1 MAYDFYLDGVQ
12 LPIAPPKLEVKV
24 TNKNKTVDLIN
35 TGEVNILKKEGLS
48 EISFEA
54 EFTHNKLPFYRGAF
68 RDVQFFLSKL
78 ELLKTDCKPFQ
89 FIVSRELG
97 NKVLFNTNIKVSLE
111 EYAISEDAENGSDT
125 KVAIKLKQYRD
136 YSTKKL
142 VPATPEKTNYGRTPT
157 PVMKPKEFRP
167 DSSNK
172 PNGKTYTVKAGDSL
186 WSICQKQ
193 LGNGSLYKKVYE
205 LNKTMMDKANKG
217 KKVPKYTIYKGQVLR
232 LV

>member
-12 LPIAPPKLEVKV
+12 LPITPGKLEIKT

-35 TGEVNILKKEGLS
+35 DGEVNILKTPGLS

-54 EFTHNKLPFYRGAF
+54 EFTHNKLPFYKGAF
-68 RDVQFFLSKL
+68 KDVQFFLSKL

-89 FIVSRELG
+89 FIVSREMG
-97 NKVLFNTNIKVSLE
+97 GKVLFNTNIKVSLE

-142 VPATPEKTNYGRTPT
+142 VLAPPKNETGRPNVKIEPKRVDSVNATNT
-157 PVMKPKEFRP
+157 
-167 DSSNK
+167 
-172 PNGKTYTVKAGDSL
+172 KTYTVKAGDSL

-205 LNKTMMDKANKG
+205 LNKSMMDKANKG
-217 KKVPKYTIYKGQVLR
+217 KNLSKYTIYKGQVLK
-232 LV
+232 LG

>member
-12 LPIAPPKLEVKV
+12 LPITPGKLEIKT

-35 TGEVNILKKEGLS
+35 DGEVNILKTPGLS

-54 EFTHNKLPFYRGAF
+54 EFTHNKLPFYRGTF
-68 RDVQFFLSKL
+68 KDVQFFLSKL

-97 NKVLFNTNIKVSLE
+97 NKVLFNTNRKVSLE
-111 EYAISEDAENGSDT
+111 EYNIVEDADNGSDI

-142 VPATPEKTNYGRTPT
+142 VPAAPKSNDAGRPS
-157 PVMKPKEFRP
+157 VKIEPKRV
-167 DSSNK
+167 DSVNS
-172 PNGKTYTVKAGDSL
+172 PNAKTYTVKAGDSL

-217 KKVPKYTIYKGQVLR
+217 KNLSKYTIYKGQVLR

>member
-12 LPIAPPKLEVKV
+12 LPIPPPKLEIKV
-24 TNKNKTVDLIN
+24 TNKNKIVDLIN

-142 VPATPEKTNYGRTPT
+142 VLAPPKNETDRPNVKIEPKRVDSVNATNTKT
-157 PVMKPKEFRP
+157 
-167 DSSNK
+167 
-172 PNGKTYTVKAGDSL
+172 KTYTVKAGDSL
-186 WSICQKQ
+186 WSICQ
-193 LGNGSLYKKVYE
+193 
-205 LNKTMMDKANKG
+205 
-217 KKVPKYTIYKGQVLR
+217 
-232 LV
+232 

>member
-12 LPIAPPKLEVKV
+12 LPIPPPKLEIKV

-54 EFTHNKLPFYRGAF
+54 EFTHNKLPFYRGTF

-89 FIVSRELG
+89 FIVSREMG
-97 NKVLFNTNIKVSLE
+97 GKVLFNTNMKVSLE
-111 EYAISEDAENGSDT
+111 EYNIVEDADNGSDV

-193 LGNGSLYKKVYE
+193 LGNGSLYKK
-205 LNKTMMDKANKG
+205 
-217 KKVPKYTIYKGQVLR
+217 
-232 LV
+232 

>member
-12 LPIAPPKLEVKV
+12 LPIPPPKLEIKV

-54 EFTHNKLPFYRGAF
+54 EFTHNKLPFYRGTF

-89 FIVSRELG
+89 FIVSREMG
-97 NKVLFNTNIKVSLE
+97 GKVLFNTNMKVSLE
-111 EYAISEDAENGSDT
+111 EYNIVEDADNGSDV

-142 VPATPEKTNYGRTPT
+142 VPATPEKTNYGRTLT

-217 KKVPKYTIYKGQVLR
+217 KKVPKYTIYKGQVLK
-232 LV
+232 LG

>member
-12 LPIAPPKLEVKV
+12 LPITPGKLEIKT

-35 TGEVNILKKEGLS
+35 DGEVNILKTPGLS

-54 EFTHNKLPFYRGAF
+54 EFTHNKLPFCRGQF

-78 ELLKTDCKPFQ
+78 ELLKIDCKPFQ
-89 FIVSRELG
+89 FIVSRQLG
-97 NKVLFNTNIKVSLE
+97 NKVLFNTNMKVSLE
-111 EYAISEDAENGSDT
+111 EYNIVEDADNGSDV
-125 KVAIKLKQYRD
+125 KVSIKLKQYRD

-142 VPATPEKTNYGRTPT
+142 VPATPKTTNDTGRPSI
-157 PVMKPKEFRP
+157 KIEPKRV
-167 DSSNK
+167 DSVNAPS
-172 PNGKTYTVKAGDSL
+172 GKTYTVKSGDSL

-217 KKVPKYTIYKGQVLR
+217 KNLSKYTIYKGQVLK
-232 LV
+232 LG

>member
-12 LPIAPPKLEVKV
+12 LPIPPPKLEIKV

-89 FIVSRELG
+89 FIVSRQLG
-97 NKVLFNTNIKVSLE
+97 NKVLFNTNRKVSLE
-111 EYAISEDAENGSDT
+111 EYNIVEDADNGSDF

-142 VPATPEKTNYGRTPT
+142 VPTTPKNETGRPS
-157 PVMKPKEFRP
+157 VKIEPKRV
-167 DSSNK
+167 DSVNAPS
-172 PNGKTYTVKAGDSL
+172 GKTYTVKSGDSL

-193 LGNGSLYKKVYE
+193 LGDGSLYKKVYE
-205 LNKTMMDKANKG
+205 LNKSMMDKANKG
-217 KKVPKYTIYKGQVLR
+217 KNLSKYTIYKGQVLR

>member
-12 LPIAPPKLEVKV
+12 LPIPPPKLEIKV

-35 TGEVNILKKEGLS
+35 TGEVNILKTPGLS

-54 EFTHNKLPFYRGAF
+54 EFTHNKLPFYRGQF

-89 FIVSRELG
+89 FIVSREMG
-97 NKVLFNTNIKVSLE
+97 GKVLFNTNRKVSLE
-111 EYAISEDAENGSDT
+111 EYNIVEDAENGSDF

-136 YSTKKL
+136 YSTRKL
-142 VPATPEKTNYGRTPT
+142 VLAPPKSDTGRPNVKIEPKRVDSVNATNT
-157 PVMKPKEFRP
+157 
-167 DSSNK
+167 
-172 PNGKTYTVKAGDSL
+172 KTYTVKSGDSL

-205 LNKTMMDKANKG
+205 LNKSMMDKANKG
-217 KKVPKYTIYKGQVLR
+217 KNLSKYTIYKGQVLR
-232 LV
+232 LG

>member
-1 MAYDFYLDGVQ
+1 YLDGVQ
-12 LPIAPPKLEVKV
+12 LPIPPPKLEIKV
-24 TNKNKTVDLIN
+24 TNKNKIVDLIN

-142 VPATPEKTNYGRTPT
+142 VLAPPKNETDRPNVKIEPKRVDSVNATNTKT
-157 PVMKPKEFRP
+157 
-167 DSSNK
+167 
-172 PNGKTYTVKAGDSL
+172 KTYTVKAGDSL

-205 LNKTMMDKANKG
+205 LNKSMMDKANKG
-217 KKVPKYTIYKGQVLR
+217 KNLSKYTIYKGQVLK
-232 LV
+232 LG

>member
-12 LPIAPPKLEVKV
+12 LPIPPPKLEIKV

-54 EFTHNKLPFYRGAF
+54 EFTHNKLPFYRGTF

-89 FIVSRELG
+89 FIVSREMG
-97 NKVLFNTNIKVSLE
+97 GKVLFNTNMKVSLE
-111 EYAISEDAENGSDT
+111 EYNIVEDADNGSDV

-217 KKVPKYTIYKGQVLR
+217 KKVPKYTI
-232 LV
+232 

>member
-12 LPIAPPKLEVKV
+12 LPITPGKLEIKT

-35 TGEVNILKKEGLS
+35 DGEVNILKTPGLS

-54 EFTHNKLPFYRGAF
+54 EFTHNKLPFCRGAF

-89 FIVSRELG
+89 FIVSRQLG
-97 NKVLFNTNIKVSLE
+97 NKVLFNTNRKVSLE
-111 EYAISEDAENGSDT
+111 EYNIVEDADNGSDF

-136 YSTKKL
+136 YSTRKL
-142 VPATPEKTNYGRTPT
+142 VLAPPKSDTGRPNVKIEPKRVDSVNATNT
-157 PVMKPKEFRP
+157 
-167 DSSNK
+167 
-172 PNGKTYTVKAGDSL
+172 KTYTVKAGDSL

-205 LNKTMMDKANKG
+205 LNKSMMDKANKG
-217 KKVPKYTIYKGQVLR
+217 KKVPKYTIYKGQVLK
-232 LV
+232 LG

>member
-35 TGEVNILKKEGLS
+35 VGEVNILKKEGLS

-54 EFTHNKLPFYRGAF
+54 EFTHNKLPFYRGTF

-89 FIVSRELG
+89 FIVSRQLG

-111 EYAISEDAENGSDT
+111 EYNIVEDAENGSDV

-142 VPATPEKTNYGRTPT
+142 VPTTPKNETGRPS
-157 PVMKPKEFRP
+157 VKIEPKRV
-167 DSSNK
+167 DSVNAPS
-172 PNGKTYTVKAGDSL
+172 GKTYTVKSGDSL

-193 LGNGSLYKKVYE
+193 LGDGSLYKKVYE
-205 LNKTMMDKANKG
+205 LNKSMMDKANKG
-217 KKVPKYTIYKGQVLR
+217 KNLSKYTIYKGQVLK
-232 LV
+232 LG

>member
-12 LPIAPPKLEVKV
+12 LPIPPPKLEIKV
-24 TNKNKTVDLIN
+24 TNKNKTVDSIN

-54 EFTHNKLPFYRGAF
+54 EFTHNKLPFYRGTF

-89 FIVSRELG
+89 FIVSREMG
-97 NKVLFNTNIKVSLE
+97 GKVLFNTNMKVSLE
-111 EYAISEDAENGSDT
+111 EYNIVEDADNGSDV

-217 KKVPKYTIYKGQVLR
+217 KKVPKYTIYKGQVLK
-232 LV
+232 LG

>member
-12 LPIAPPKLEVKV
+12 LPIAPAKLEIKI

-54 EFTHNKLPFYRGAF
+54 EFTHNKLPFCRGTF

-89 FIVSRELG
+89 FIVSRQLG
-97 NKVLFNTNIKVSLE
+97 NKVLFNTNRKVSLE
-111 EYAISEDAENGSDT
+111 EYNIVEDAENGSDF

-142 VPATPEKTNYGRTPT
+142 VLAPPKNETGRPNVKIEPKRVDSVNATNT
-157 PVMKPKEFRP
+157 
-167 DSSNK
+167 
-172 PNGKTYTVKAGDSL
+172 KTYTVKAGDSL

-205 LNKTMMDKANKG
+205 LNKSMMDKANKG
-217 KKVPKYTIYKGQVLR
+217 KNLSKYTIYKGQVLK
-232 LV
+232 LG

>member
-12 LPIAPPKLEVKV
+12 LPIPPPKLEIKV

-54 EFTHNKLPFYRGAF
+54 EFTHNKLPFCRGQF

-97 NKVLFNTNIKVSLE
+97 NKVLFNTNMKVSLE
-111 EYAISEDAENGSDT
+111 EYNIVEDAENGSDV
-125 KVAIKLKQYRD
+125 KVIIKLKQYRD

-142 VPATPEKTNYGRTPT
+142 VLAPPKNETGRPN
-157 PVMKPKEFRP
+157 VKIEPKRV
-167 DSSNK
+167 DSVNAPS
-172 PNGKTYTVKAGDSL
+172 GKTYTVKAGDSL

-217 KKVPKYTIYKGQVLR
+217 KKVPKYTIYKGQVLK
-232 LV
+232 LG

>member
-12 LPIAPPKLEVKV
+12 LPIPPPKLEIKV

-54 EFTHNKLPFYRGAF
+54 EFTHNKLPFYRGTF

-89 FIVSRELG
+89 FIVSREMG
-97 NKVLFNTNIKVSLE
+97 GKVLFNTNMKVSLE
-111 EYAISEDAENGSDT
+111 EYNIVEDADNGSDV

-217 KKVPKYTIYKGQVLR
+217 KKVPKYTIYKGQL
-232 LV
+232 LKLG

>member
-12 LPIAPPKLEVKV
+12 LPITPGKLEIKT

-35 TGEVNILKKEGLS
+35 DGEVNILKTPGLS

-68 RDVQFFLSKL
+68 KDVQFFLSKL

-89 FIVSRELG
+89 FIVSRQLG
-97 NKVLFNTNIKVSLE
+97 NKVLFNTNRKVSLE
-111 EYAISEDAENGSDT
+111 EYVISEDADNGSDF

-136 YSTKKL
+136 YSTRKL
-142 VPATPEKTNYGRTPT
+142 VPATPKSNDAGRPSI
-157 PVMKPKEFRP
+157 KIEPKRV
-167 DSSNK
+167 DSVNATS
-172 PNGKTYTVKAGDSL
+172 GKTYTVKSGDSL

-205 LNKTMMDKANKG
+205 LNKSMMDKANKG
-217 KKVPKYTIYKGQVLR
+217 KKVPKYTIYKGQVLK
-232 LV
+232 LG

>member
-12 LPIAPPKLEVKV
+12 LPIPPPKLEIKV

-54 EFTHNKLPFYRGAF
+54 EFTHNKLPFCRGQF

-97 NKVLFNTNIKVSLE
+97 NKVLFNTNMKVSLE
-111 EYAISEDAENGSDT
+111 EYNIVEDAENGSDV
-125 KVAIKLKQYRD
+125 KVIIKLKQYRD

-142 VPATPEKTNYGRTPT
+142 VLAPPKNETGRPNVKIEPKRVDSVNATNT
-157 PVMKPKEFRP
+157 
-167 DSSNK
+167 
-172 PNGKTYTVKAGDSL
+172 KTYTVKAGDSL

>member
-12 LPIAPPKLEVKV
+12 LPIPPPKLEIKV

-54 EFTHNKLPFYRGAF
+54 EFTHNKLPFYRGTF

-97 NKVLFNTNIKVSLE
+97 NKVLFNTNMKVSLE
-111 EYAISEDAENGSDT
+111 EYNIVEDADNGSDF

-142 VPATPEKTNYGRTPT
+142 VLVPPKNETGRPNVKIEPKRVDSVNATNT
-157 PVMKPKEFRP
+157 
-167 DSSNK
+167 
-172 PNGKTYTVKAGDSL
+172 KTYTVKAGDSL

-205 LNKTMMDKANKG
+205 LNKSMMDKANKG
-217 KKVPKYTIYKGQVLR
+217 KNLSKYTIYKGQVLK
-232 LV
+232 LG

>member
-12 LPIAPPKLEVKV
+12 LPIAPGKLEIKI

-54 EFTHNKLPFYRGAF
+54 EFTHNKLPFYRGTF

-97 NKVLFNTNIKVSLE
+97 NKVLFNTNMKVSLE
-111 EYAISEDAENGSDT
+111 EYNIVEDADNGSDT

-142 VPATPEKTNYGRTPT
+142 VPAPPKSDTGRPN
-157 PVMKPKEFRP
+157 VKIEPKRV
-167 DSSNK
+167 DSVNAPS
-172 PNGKTYTVKAGDSL
+172 GKTYTVKAGDSL

-217 KKVPKYTIYKGQVLR
+217 KKVPKYTIYKGQVLK
-232 LV
+232 LG

>member
-12 LPIAPPKLEVKV
+12 LPIPPPKLEIKV

-89 FIVSRELG
+89 FIVSREMG
-97 NKVLFNTNIKVSLE
+97 GKVLFNTNIKVSLE
-111 EYAISEDAENGSDT
+111 EYAISEDADNGSDT

-142 VPATPEKTNYGRTPT
+142 VLAPPKNETGRPNVKIEPKRVDSVNATNT
-157 PVMKPKEFRP
+157 
-167 DSSNK
+167 
-172 PNGKTYTVKAGDSL
+172 KTYTVKAGD
-186 WSICQKQ
+186 
-193 LGNGSLYKKVYE
+193 
-205 LNKTMMDKANKG
+205 
-217 KKVPKYTIYKGQVLR
+217 
-232 LV
+232 

>member
-12 LPIAPPKLEVKV
+12 LPISPPKLEIKV

-35 TGEVNILKKEGLS
+35 VGEVNILKKEGLS

-54 EFTHNKLPFYRGAF
+54 EFTHNKLPFYRGTF

-89 FIVSRELG
+89 FIVSRQLG
-97 NKVLFNTNIKVSLE
+97 NKVLFNTNRKVSLE
-111 EYAISEDAENGSDT
+111 EYNIVEDAENGSDF

-142 VPATPEKTNYGRTPT
+142 VLAPPKNETGRPNVKIEPKRVDSVNATNT
-157 PVMKPKEFRP
+157 
-167 DSSNK
+167 
-172 PNGKTYTVKAGDSL
+172 KTYTVKAGDSL

-205 LNKTMMDKANKG
+205 LNKSMMDKANKG
-217 KKVPKYTIYKGQVLR
+217 KNLSKYTIYKGQVLK
-232 LV
+232 LG

>member
-12 LPIAPPKLEVKV
+12 LPIAPPKFEVKV

-35 TGEVNILKKEGLS
+35 VGEVNILKKEGLS

-54 EFTHNKLPFYRGAF
+54 EFTHNKLPFYRGTF
-68 RDVQFFLSKL
+68 KDVQFFLSKL

-89 FIVSRELG
+89 FIVSREMG
-97 NKVLFNTNIKVSLE
+97 GKVLFNTNMKVSLE
-111 EYAISEDAENGSDT
+111 EYNIVEDADNGSDV

-217 KKVPKYTIYKGQVLR
+217 KKVPKYTIYKGQVLK
-232 LV
+232 LG

>member
-35 TGEVNILKKEGLS
+35 VGEVNILKKEGLS

-54 EFTHNKLPFYRGAF
+54 EFTHNKLPFCRGQF

-97 NKVLFNTNIKVSLE
+97 NKVLFNTNMKVSLE
-111 EYAISEDAENGSDT
+111 EYNIVEDAENGSDT

-142 VPATPEKTNYGRTPT
+142 VLAPPKNETGRPSVKIEPKRVDSVNATNT
-157 PVMKPKEFRP
+157 
-167 DSSNK
+167 
-172 PNGKTYTVKAGDSL
+172 KTYTVKAGDSL

-205 LNKTMMDKANKG
+205 LNKSMMDKANKG
-217 KKVPKYTIYKGQVLR
+217 KNLSKYTIYKGQVLK
-232 LV
+232 LG

>member
-12 LPIAPPKLEVKV
+12 LPIPPPKLEIKV

-54 EFTHNKLPFYRGAF
+54 EFTHNKLPFYRGTF

-111 EYAISEDAENGSDT
+111 EYAISEDADNGSDT

-142 VPATPEKTNYGRTPT
+142 VIAPPKNETDRPNVKIEPKRVDSVNATNTKT
-157 PVMKPKEFRP
+157 
-167 DSSNK
+167 
-172 PNGKTYTVKAGDSL
+172 KTYTVKAGDSL

-205 LNKTMMDKANKG
+205 LNKSMMDKANKG
-217 KKVPKYTIYKGQVLR
+217 KNLSKYTIYKGQVLR

>member
-12 LPIAPPKLEVKV
+12 LPIAPGKLEIKV

-68 RDVQFFLSKL
+68 KDVQFFLSKL

-89 FIVSRELG
+89 FIVSRQLG
-97 NKVLFNTNIKVSLE
+97 NKVLFNTNRKVSLE
-111 EYAISEDAENGSDT
+111 EYNIVEDAENGSDF

-142 VPATPEKTNYGRTPT
+142 VPATPKSNDAGRPSI
-157 PVMKPKEFRP
+157 KIEPKRV
-167 DSSNK
+167 DSINA
-172 PNGKTYTVKAGDSL
+172 PNAKTYTVKAGDSL

-205 LNKTMMDKANKG
+205 LNKNMMDKANKG
-217 KKVPKYTIYKGQVLR
+217 KKVPKYTIYKGQVLK
-232 LV
+232 LG

>member
-12 LPIAPPKLEVKV
+12 LPIPPPKLEIKV

-54 EFTHNKLPFYRGAF
+54 EFTHNKLPFCRGQF

-97 NKVLFNTNIKVSLE
+97 NKVLFNTNMKVSLE
-111 EYAISEDAENGSDT
+111 EYNIVEDAENGSDV
-125 KVAIKLKQYRD
+125 KVIIKLKQYRD

-142 VPATPEKTNYGRTPT
+142 VLAPPKNETGRPN
-157 PVMKPKEFRP
+157 VKIEPKRV
-167 DSSNK
+167 DSVNAPS
-172 PNGKTYTVKAGDSL
+172 GKTYTVKVGDSL

-217 KKVPKYTIYKGQVLR
+217 KKVPKYTIYKGQVLK
-232 LV
+232 LG

>member
-12 LPIAPPKLEVKV
+12 LPIPPPKLEIKV

-54 EFTHNKLPFYRGAF
+54 EFTHNKLPFYRGTF

-97 NKVLFNTNIKVSLE
+97 NKVLFNTNRKVSLE
-111 EYAISEDAENGSDT
+111 EYNIVEDAENGSDF

-142 VPATPEKTNYGRTPT
+142 VLAPPKSDTGRPN
-157 PVMKPKEFRP
+157 VNIELKRV
-167 DSSNK
+167 DSVNA
-172 PNGKTYTVKAGDSL
+172 PNAKTYTVKAGDSL

-205 LNKTMMDKANKG
+205 LNKSMMDKANKG

>member
-12 LPIAPPKLEVKV
+12 LPITPGKLEIKI

-54 EFTHNKLPFYRGAF
+54 EFTHNKLPFYRGTF
-68 RDVQFFLSKL
+68 KDVQFFLSKL

-97 NKVLFNTNIKVSLE
+97 NKVLFNTNMKVSLE
-111 EYAISEDAENGSDT
+111 EYNIVEDAENGSDT

-142 VPATPEKTNYGRTPT
+142 VLAPHKNETDRPNVKIEPKRVDSVNATNTKT
-157 PVMKPKEFRP
+157 
-167 DSSNK
+167 
-172 PNGKTYTVKAGDSL
+172 KTYTVKAGDSL

-205 LNKTMMDKANKG
+205 LNKSMMDKANKG
-217 KKVPKYTIYKGQVLR
+217 KNLSKYTIYKGQVLK
-232 LV
+232 LG

>member
-12 LPIAPPKLEVKV
+12 LPIPPPKLEVKV

-54 EFTHNKLPFYRGAF
+54 EFTHNKLPFYRGQF
-68 RDVQFFLSKL
+68 KDVQFFLSKL

-89 FIVSRELG
+89 FIVSREMCG
-97 NKVLFNTNIKVSLE
+97 KVLFNTNMKVSLE
-111 EYAISEDAENGSDT
+111 EYNIVEDADNGSDF

-142 VPATPEKTNYGRTPT
+142 VLATPEKTNYGRTPP

-172 PNGKTYTVKAGDSL
+172 PNAKTYTVKAGDSL

-193 LGNGSLYKKVYE
+193 LCDGSLYKKVYE

-217 KKVPKYTIYKGQVLR
+217 KKLSKYTIYKGQVLR

>member
-12 LPIAPPKLEVKV
+12 LPITPGKLEVKV
-24 TNKNKTVDLIN
+24 TNKNKTIDLIN
-35 TGEVNILKKEGLS
+35 VGEVNILKKEGLS

-54 EFTHNKLPFYRGAF
+54 EFTHNKLPFCRGQF

-97 NKVLFNTNIKVSLE
+97 NKVLFNTNMKVSLE
-111 EYAISEDAENGSDT
+111 EYNIVEDADNGSDT

-142 VPATPEKTNYGRTPT
+142 VPAPPKTTETGRPS
-157 PVMKPKEFRP
+157 VKIEPKRV
-167 DSSNK
+167 DSINA
-172 PNGKTYTVKAGDSL
+172 PNTKTYTVKSGDSL

-205 LNKTMMDKANKG
+205 LNKSMMDKANKG
-217 KKVPKYTIYKGQVLR
+217 KKVPKYTIYKGQVLK
-232 LV
+232 LG

>member
-12 LPIAPPKLEVKV
+12 LPIPPPKLEIKV

-68 RDVQFFLSKL
+68 KDVQFFLSKL

-89 FIVSRELG
+89 FIVSRALG
-97 NKVLFNTNIKVSLE
+97 NKVLFNTNMKVSLE
-111 EYAISEDAENGSDT
+111 EYNIVEDADNGSDT

-142 VPATPEKTNYGRTPT
+142 VPAAPKSNDAGRPSI
-157 PVMKPKEFRP
+157 KIEPKRV
-167 DSSNK
+167 DSVNAPS
-172 PNGKTYTVKAGDSL
+172 GKTYTVKSGDSL

-217 KKVPKYTIYKGQVLR
+217 KKVPKYTVYKGQVLK
-232 LV
+232 LG

>member
-12 LPIAPPKLEVKV
+12 LPIPPPKLEIKV

-54 EFTHNKLPFYRGAF
+54 EFTHNKLPFYRGTF

-89 FIVSRELG
+89 FIVSREMG
-97 NKVLFNTNIKVSLE
+97 GKVLFNTNMKVSLE
-111 EYAISEDAENGSDT
+111 EYNIVEDADNGSDV

-217 KKVPKYTIYKGQVLR
+217 KKVPKYTIYKGQVLK
-232 LV
+232 LG

>member
-24 TNKNKTVDLIN
+24 TNKNKTIDLIN
-35 TGEVNILKKEGLS
+35 VGEVNILKKEGLS

-68 RDVQFFLSKL
+68 KDVQFFLSKL

-89 FIVSRELG
+89 FIVSREMG
-97 NKVLFNTNIKVSLE
+97 GKVLFNTNMKVSLE
-111 EYAISEDAENGSDT
+111 EYNIVEDAENASDT
-125 KVAIKLKQYRD
+125 KVAIKLKQYKD

-142 VPATPEKTNYGRTPT
+142 VLATPEKTNYGRTPL

-205 LNKTMMDKANKG
+205 LNKSMMDKANKG
-217 KKVPKYTIYKGQVLR
+217 KNLSKYTIYKGQVLK
-232 LV
+232 LG

>member
-12 LPIAPPKLEVKV
+12 LPIPPPKLEIKV

-54 EFTHNKLPFYRGAF
+54 EFTHNKLPFYRGTF

-89 FIVSRELG
+89 FIVSREMG
-97 NKVLFNTNIKVSLE
+97 GKVLFNTNMKVSLE
-111 EYAISEDAENGSDT
+111 EYNIVEDADNGSDV

-205 LNKTMMDKANKG
+205 LNKSMMDKANKG

>member
-12 LPIAPPKLEVKV
+12 LPIPPPKLEIKV

-97 NKVLFNTNIKVSLE
+97 NKVLFNT
-111 EYAISEDAENGSDT
+111 
-125 KVAIKLKQYRD
+125 
-136 YSTKKL
+136 
-142 VPATPEKTNYGRTPT
+142 
-157 PVMKPKEFRP
+157 
-167 DSSNK
+167 
-172 PNGKTYTVKAGDSL
+172 
-186 WSICQKQ
+186 
-193 LGNGSLYKKVYE
+193 
-205 LNKTMMDKANKG
+205 
-217 KKVPKYTIYKGQVLR
+217 
-232 LV
+232 

>member
-35 TGEVNILKKEGLS
+35 VGEVNILKKEGLS

-54 EFTHNKLPFYRGAF
+54 EFTHNKLPFCRGQF

-97 NKVLFNTNIKVSLE
+97 NKVLFNTNMKVSLE
-111 EYAISEDAENGSDT
+111 EYNIVEDAENGSDT

-142 VPATPEKTNYGRTPT
+142 VLAPPKNETGRPNVKIEPKRVDSVNATNT
-157 PVMKPKEFRP
+157 
-167 DSSNK
+167 
-172 PNGKTYTVKAGDSL
+172 KTYTVKAGDSL

-205 LNKTMMDKANKG
+205 LNKSMMDKANKG
-217 KKVPKYTIYKGQVLR
+217 KNLSKYTIYKGQVLK
-232 LV
+232 LG